1 MEIDTNL
8 SNALVDMYAKCG
20 DLEKV
25 VGLFYGIPPAKRNA
39 SSWNA
44 LISGY
49 DMHGFGKEA
58 LKLFSR
64 MQEEG
69 AEPNHITFTSIL
81 SACSHAGLIDEG
93 RKCFADMKRLSVTL
107 EVKHHAC
114 VVDMLGR
121 AGLLLEAFDL
131 IKEMPS
137 PPSDGVWG
145 ALLLACK
152 IHGNMELGKTA
163 ASNLLQLEPNH
174 TRYYVLMSNIFAGS
188 NKWKEV
194 GKLRQDMKNKGLK
207 KPAAFSMIEYG
218 KDILGFHTA
227 DQENPY
233 RHEVYK
239 KMGSLAIEMKMAGY
253 VPDLSCALHDVEE
266 EDKEHMLN
274 YHSEKLALEL
284 FHKFINERSLSE
296 MQIGSITFREV
307 PVHVRTTGERW
318 IQEPYHP

>member
-20 DLEKV
+20 DLEKA
-25 VGLFYGIPPAKRNA
+25 VGLFYGIPPTKRNA

-121 AGLLLEAFDL
+121 AGLLQEAFDL

-152 IHGNMELGKTA
+152 IHGNMEDQTNGKKLG
-163 ASNLLQLEPNH
+163 
-174 TRYYVLMSNIFAGS
+174 
-188 NKWKEV
+188 
-194 GKLRQDMKNKGLK
+194 QDMNNKGLK

-239 KMGSLAIEMKMAGY
+239 KMESLAIEMKMAGY

-274 YHSEKLALEL
+274 YHSEKLALKL

-318 IQEPYHP
+318 ILEPCHP